1 LKGFLVNENQIT
13 NDQKPDSPGS
23 TAAHR
28 RLRGFGLHL
37 AGYFLVMIVL
47 VPLNIW
53 LTPDRLWFALPMV
66 GWGSCLALH
75 AAYAMGLF
83 KVFGK

>member
-1 LKGFLVNENQIT
+1 MNENQIT
-13 NDQKPDSPGS
+13 NNQTPDLPVNID
-23 TAAHR
+23 AHR

-47 VPLNIW
+47 VPLNLW
-53 LTPDRLWFALPMV
+53 LTPDRLWFPLPMV
-66 GWGSCLALH
+66 GWGSFLALH

-83 KVFGK
+83 KVFRG